1 MLRRANATGDVEAE
15 VDTYDYLTLGAQ
27 QRTWSLPTQ
36 VEEMVFDSLG
46 DYVAL
51 NNQFLAR
58 GFYRSVPAPGERP
71 TTLNEFYNAMK
82 AAFCLIVEG
91 TPSAATPYISAA
103 TQALEANE
111 LEQEEATHAAAFM
124 YLAEVRVAAGQLPE
138 ARDAAEKALAAYKRF
153 LTEVRISYG
162 RDDQEYTGFLA
173 SGHSF
178 LGFVMGLQGEYEGA
192 LRNLEKGLTMLRVL
206 AKGEQDPPEP
216 RLVWAL
222 EVYAETLER
231 AQQPEMAMN
240 TWREIL
246 RLRERDLMFVA
257 GPIRVAIATTNFKMA
272 RTAAQMGDKDLSQ
285 HHVDSALKHLPLRQ
299 SEASA

>member
-1 MLRRANATGDVEAE
+1 MLRRANATDDVEAE

-27 QRTWSLPTQ
+27 QRTWSLPDQ
-36 VEEMVFDSLG
+36 VEEMVLDDLG
-46 DYVAL
+46 DYLAL

-58 GFYRSVPAPGERP
+58 GFYRSVSAPGKQL

-111 LEQEEATHAAAFM
+111 LEQEEITHAAAFM
-124 YLAEVRVAAGQLPE
+124 YLAEVHVTAGQLPE

-162 RDDQEYTGFLA
+162 RDDQEYTEFLA

-192 LRNLEKGLTMLRVL
+192 LRQLEKGLTMLRVL
-206 AKGEQDPPEP
+206 ARSEQDPAEP

-231 AQQPEMAMN
+231 AQQPEMAMD

-246 RLRERDLMFVA
+246 RIRERDLRFVA
-257 GPIRVAIATTNFKMA
+257 GPITLAIAATNFKMA
-272 RTAAQMGDKDLSQ
+272 RAAAQVGDVTLSQ
-285 HHVDSALKHLPLRQ
+285 QHVESAAKYR
-299 SEASA
+299 

>member
-1 MLRRANATGDVEAE
+1 MEAE

-36 VEEMVFDSLG
+36 VEEMVLDDLG
-46 DYVAL
+46 DYLAL

-58 GFYRSVPAPGERP
+58 GFGRSVSAPGEAL
-71 TTLNEFYNAMK
+71 TTLYEFYNAMK

-111 LEQEEATHAAAFM
+111 LEEGELTRAAAFQ
-124 YLAEVRVAAGQLPE
+124 YLAEIQVTAGQLPE
-138 ARDAAEKALAAYKRF
+138 ARVAAEKALAAYKSL
-153 LTEVRISYG
+153 LTMVREGHTSE
-162 RDDQEYTGFLA
+162 DEQYTEFLA
-173 SGHSF
+173 SSYSF

-192 LRNLEKGLTMLRVL
+192 LRHLEKGLTMLRVSVRS
-206 AKGEQDPPEP
+206 EQDPVEP

-231 AQQPEMAMN
+231 AQRPQKAMD

-246 RLRERDLMFVA
+246 RLRERDLKFVA
-257 GPIRVAIATTNFKMA
+257 GPITVAVAATHFKMA
-272 RTAAQMGDKDLSQ
+272 RAAAQMGDVTLSQ
-285 HHVDSALKHLPLRQ
+285 QHVESAVKYI
-299 SEASA
+299 